1 MKAIGYQ
8 KSLPVDDPLALQD
21 IDLPKPEAQGKDL
34 LVRVEAIS
42 VNPVDAKVRKRAE
55 PEGGGFKVLGFD
67 AAGVVESVG
76 DEVTLL
82 QPGDEVWYAGAID
95 RQGTNAEFHLVD
107 ERIVSKKPE
116 SLTYVQAAA
125 LPLTSVTAWEILFDR
140 LGLDAEST
148 GTLLVIGGA
157 GGVGSILIQ
166 LAKQRTN
173 LTIIATASRPETQE
187 WVTHLGADVVVNH
200 RNSLLEE
207 LKAVGIEQVEY
218 ITSLTNTG
226 DHLEAI
232 AEIIAP
238 QGKLAVID
246 DPPVL
251 DVMPFKWKSVS
262 IHWELM
268 FTRALYQ
275 TDDMIEQHRLLA
287 EVAAMVDRGE
297 VQTTAAEEYGT
308 ICAENLRKAHQLIE
322 SGTAKGKIVLTG
334 WG

>member
-125 LPLTSVTAWEILFDR
+125 FPLTSVTAWEILFDR

-157 GGVGSILIQ
+157 GGVG
-166 LAKQRTN
+166 
-173 LTIIATASRPETQE
+173 
-187 WVTHLGADVVVNH
+187 
-200 RNSLLEE
+200 
-207 LKAVGIEQVEY
+207 
-218 ITSLTNTG
+218 
-226 DHLEAI
+226 
-232 AEIIAP
+232 
-238 QGKLAVID
+238 
-246 DPPVL
+246 
-251 DVMPFKWKSVS
+251 
-262 IHWELM
+262 
-268 FTRALYQ
+268 
-275 TDDMIEQHRLLA
+275 
-287 EVAAMVDRGE
+287 
-297 VQTTAAEEYGT
+297 
-308 ICAENLRKAHQLIE
+308 
-322 SGTAKGKIVLTG
+322 
-334 WG
+334 